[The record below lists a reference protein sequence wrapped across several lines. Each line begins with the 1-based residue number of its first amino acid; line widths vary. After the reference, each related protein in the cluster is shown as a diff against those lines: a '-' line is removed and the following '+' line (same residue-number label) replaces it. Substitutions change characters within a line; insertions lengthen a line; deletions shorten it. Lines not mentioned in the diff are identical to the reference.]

1 MSHPVFTVGS
11 LYQMGVSIQDIEKKK
26 MCRTYILKKFYAM
39 SFGPFFF
46 VVGISWFMSPLRI
59 VGKKRYVEP
68 IFKKFLCIEFWIYL
82 FIYSIGI
89 S

>member
-39 SFGPFFF
+39 SFGPLFFF
-46 VVGISWFMSPLRI
+46 FCGWNILVYEPASHSWEEKI
-59 VGKKRYVEP
+59 CGTY
-68 IFKKFLCIEFWIYL
+68 I
-82 FIYSIGI
+82 
-89 S
+89 